1 MFKLFLLLTIV
12 SFNQITTQS
21 KKINQCNCC
30 TEKHQQFDFWV
41 GNWKVYNSDGKM
53 ILKSEVEQGIK
64 GKYYNQIAWTQ
75 NNDSNI
81 IQLRKV
87 FKVNG
92 VIAQEVFI
100 KK

>member
-1 MFKLFLLLTIV
+1 MFKLFLFLTIV
-12 SFNQITTQS
+12 SFNQIATQS
-21 KKINQCNCC
+21 KKVNQSNCS
-30 TEKHQQFDFWV
+30 TEKYQQFDFWV
-41 GNWKVYNSDGKM
+41 GHGKVYNSDGKM
-53 ILKSEVEQGIK
+53 ILKSEVEQGK
-64 GKYYNQIAWTQ
+64 KKKYYNQIAWTQ

-81 IQLRKV
+81 IHLRKV